1 MARRA
6 LAIGAIGALCLLS
19 GCVSTTGQFPSGW
32 GEVTVA
38 PGDTGT
44 CLSSPCRVFFQ
55 MPPGKGSYPVTVRHI
70 QVGAFPAGEKVNLGH
85 FVETSAIRVE
95 GTDAP
100 AAYVYVPEDGGSSR
114 AD

>member
-1 MARRA
+1 MIRRA
-6 LAIGAIGALCLLS
+6 LASAAIGTLSLLWS
-19 GCVSTTGQFPSGW
+19 CASSERFPSGW

-44 CLSSPCRVFFQ
+44 CLSSPCRVYFQ
-55 MPPGKGSYPVTVRHI
+55 MPPGTGSYPVTVRHLAA
-70 QVGAFPAGEKVNLGH
+70 GAFPAGQKVNLGH

-100 AAYVYVPEDGGSSR
+100 PAYVYVPESGASDQS
-114 AD
+114 D